1 MSVCCFS
8 GVNHASRYAIKEGA
22 SFSILLF
29 AAIHQHGVRH
39 IVDLLAL
46 LAVDHFVQQNSCAG
60 NRVKVWPNKER
71 KARLWIV
78 EAVDRAGIREHLH
91 RLTDWL
97 SCLRC
102 KGACNHQWICT
113 INNHYATA
121 LAFVSTGKHGAHC
134 LTQSRELHIERTNQR
149 GVGDR
154 CHAGVVRQRL
164 ACYVLTVERDQNIS
178 A

>member
-8 GVNHASRYAIKEGA
+8 GINHASRYAIKEGA

-78 EAVDRAGIREHLH
+78 EPVDRAGIREHLH
-91 RLTDWL
+91 RLRYRL
-97 SCLRC
+97 ASFLRERTGNQQWVC
-102 KGACNHQWICT
+102 AINHHHT
-113 INNHYATA
+113 TA
-121 LAFVSTGKHGAHC
+121 LTLVATGKHGAHC